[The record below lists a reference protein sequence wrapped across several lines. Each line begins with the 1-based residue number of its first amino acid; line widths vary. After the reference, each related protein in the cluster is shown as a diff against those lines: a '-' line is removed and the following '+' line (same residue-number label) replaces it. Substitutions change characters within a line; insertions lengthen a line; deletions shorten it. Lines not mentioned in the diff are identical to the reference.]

1 MAALPLSFTYG
12 KSTGAAKACLAACL
26 GPTTAAASA
35 LLNEKNWRANYYRHF
50 LEANARMLAAAPA
63 DCVRMCEAG
72 LAAAR
77 EQFSVDGVT
86 LGELERSWDRADPAS
101 PFGTR
106 VVVGLGPPCSFTC
119 PFDPGEAPQD
129 LAATITTVEALV
141 RKGAA
146 EPSVVRSLRILSE
159 NAAWQSEANR
169 ENVFVVLGAG
179 SQMGPARCLL
189 SLGCTVIAVDLNGK
203 PDVWN
208 RLIAY
213 AETTNGT
220 LLIPVRKARE
230 DAGCNVLTEFLDIA
244 LWILEVADRRTSGK
258 RIVMATFLYADGAVF
273 SRLAVAADAIAR
285 AVIAKRPDTAL
296 QSLCSPTE
304 CFSVPSEPPSGEWKD
319 IRERGVLRSLSGRIL
334 PQGNNFRELLE
345 AMVHPD
351 PTMRPS
357 AQEVA
362 DRARAYVGECDAAA
376 AVASGVPSEQ
386 GRVAELDAKC
396 DALGMELD
404 AARREKVAMQERMQ
418 KMQVHYEGQM
428 KALQGQMQQ
437 AQAQV
442 RQAQVQVQQVQ
453 AQAQAQVQQVQ
464 AQAQAQAHAKP
475 KKKKDRFGADRFGAF
490 RKVKG
495 GSSAATAP
503 LMASRRGGVGSSST
517 SLASRLG
524 AALEED
530 DIGGY

>member
-141 RKGAA
+141 LKGAA

-304 CFSVPSEPPSGEWKD
+304 CFSVPSEANEEASRRYESFDVHTPWMRAVETLSMGRYLERNQPLRVRGAEGSERVHLLQDSFVWQQGPNYAFAKLLQRWRNLVVWWKGGAVTSNVAPASLTASVMHNRL
-319 IRERGVLRSLSGRIL
+319 IRAGMLGCQFFGIVPFQPATSNSLMTALALHDLSKHQDEGGDPRQSSAGHPMDL
-334 PQGNNFRELLE
+334 FMAN
-345 AMVHPD
+345 AVHGG
-351 PTMRPS
+351 TWRCAFKTNSYTEVS
-357 AQEVA
+357 AVIYGLKSA
-362 DRARAYVGECDAAA
+362 APYGAAAA
-376 AVASGVPSEQ
+376 AVGV
-386 GRVAELDAKC
+386 
-396 DALGMELD
+396 
-404 AARREKVAMQERMQ
+404 
-418 KMQVHYEGQM
+418 
-428 KALQGQMQQ
+428 
-437 AQAQV
+437 
-442 RQAQVQVQQVQ
+442 
-453 AQAQAQVQQVQ
+453 
-464 AQAQAQAHAKP
+464 
-475 KKKKDRFGADRFGAF
+475 
-490 RKVKG
+490 
-495 GSSAATAP
+495 
-503 LMASRRGGVGSSST
+503 
-517 SLASRLG
+517 LASRAMSGRGSSRL
-524 AALEED
+524 
-530 DIGGY
+530 

>member
-1 MAALPLSFTYG
+1 MFALAAFADCKGVVDFFGAFIEDNRLYMQLELCNGHINVDDVPLLQMKRPAWTAEMVAQVA
-12 KSTGAAKACLAACL
+12 TTLACMHARGAAHLDVKPENILTAIDHNKARKAMASPQRQHDGSGGGGAAAAA
-26 GPTTAAASA
+26 AAASA
-35 LLNEKNWRANYYRHF
+35 MVMTTA
-50 LEANARMLAAAPA
+50 MPAPA
-63 DCVRMCEAG
+63 TPVYKLGDLG
-72 LAAAR
+72 LTQR
-77 EQFSVDGVT
+77 T
-86 LGELERSWDRADPAS
+86 
-101 PFGTR
+101 
-106 VVVGLGPPCSFTC
+106 
-119 PFDPGEAPQD
+119 
-129 LAATITTVEALV
+129 
-141 RKGAA
+141 
-146 EPSVVRSLRILSE
+146 
-159 NAAWQSEANR
+159 
-169 ENVFVVLGAG
+169 G
-179 SQMGPARCLL
+179 SQQ
-189 SLGCTVIAVDLNGK
+189 
-203 PDVWN
+203 
-208 RLIAY
+208 
-213 AETTNGT
+213 
-220 LLIPVRKARE
+220 
-230 DAGCNVLTEFLDIA
+230 F
-244 LWILEVADRRTSGK
+244 EVADGDDRYLSLDLMNGSQH
-258 RIVMATFLYADGAVF
+258 LC
-273 SRLAVAADAIAR
+273 AAD
-285 AVIAKRPDTAL
+285 VFAL
-296 QSLCSPTE
+296 GVSAYHL
-304 CFSVPSEPPSGEWKD
+304 VLKLAEPPSGEWKD

-475 KKKKDRFGADRFGAF
+475 KKKKDRFGAF